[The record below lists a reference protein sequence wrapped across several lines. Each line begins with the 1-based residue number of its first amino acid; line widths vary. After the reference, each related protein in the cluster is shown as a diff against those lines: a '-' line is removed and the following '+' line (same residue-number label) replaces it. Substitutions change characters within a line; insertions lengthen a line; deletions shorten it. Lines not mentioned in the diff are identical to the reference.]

1 MQAGP
6 SQKRD
11 APPTNRPKKKSIRFN
26 GLGNRR
32 NPGKQWTGARRG
44 DQSGLGQVKIKD
56 ILVKKWTDPNLAR
69 VLRKPQVKPDRV
81 LGVLS
86 PSTKGRDI
94 IFCLL

>member
-56 ILVKKWTDPNLAR
+56 IKVKKWQMEKKQLDNKY
-69 VLRKPQVKPDRV
+69 VHV
-81 LGVLS
+81 
-86 PSTKGRDI
+86 STASGGDSQETQ
-94 IFCLL
+94 